1 MLKIFCLLVALIV
14 STGCGKDR
22 VDKVQV
28 VQGEK
33 EQAPT
38 AVIQSSSGPNSPNI
52 VKQGGKVT
60 VTYAPGGPDIGDD
73 LTPMVNLPSGQRF
86 LYVIPKN
93 QAKELGYGNGS
104 ENLYVTRGQSSSGI
118 TIWKSGHT
126 PQSWEAVLY
135 IKEN

>member
-1 MLKIFCLLVALIV
+1 MLKIFCIAAALVLL
-14 STGCGKDR
+14 TGCPIKR
-22 VDKVQV
+22 PNEVRASEEKKKVEPTV
-28 VQGEK
+28 VNQ
-33 EQAPT
+33 T
-38 AVIQSSSGPNSPNI
+38 SSGHNSPNI

-73 LTPMVNLPSGQRF
+73 LTPTVNLPSGQRF

-126 PQSWEAVLY
+126 PHSWEAVLY